1 MTPPQTEAGA
11 GVSPLPHSKFYSL
24 GLPPCS
30 WLQRLGCVW
39 NELSHPLNAVSK
51 ADTTAAD
58 QDAPCFCG
66 QGKYGKRFRV
76 SGTTAGAS
84 QFPNTLPAQKRAP
97 TWAVWSQTTFCQA
110 RGNGNPWSLR
120 KPPPGKLPLC
130 TLAVNGR
137 TDRCYSHLVHR
148 GVETCGDLLNVT
160 MMRGTT
166 GI

>member
-11 GVSPLPHSKFYSL
+11 GVSPPPHSKFYSL

-39 NELSHPLNAVSK
+39 NEISHPLNAVSK

-66 QGKYGKRFRV
+66 EGKHGKRFRV

-84 QFPNTLPAQKRAP
+84 QFPNTSQFPAQKRAP
-97 TWAVWSQTTFCQA
+97 TWAVWSQREWKSMVSEETT
-110 RGNGNPWSLR
+110 S
-120 KPPPGKLPLC
+120 GKLPLRI
-130 TLAVNGR
+130 LAVSGR

-148 GVETCGDLLNVT
+148 GVETCAGLSQ
-160 MMRGTT
+160 
-166 GI
+166 